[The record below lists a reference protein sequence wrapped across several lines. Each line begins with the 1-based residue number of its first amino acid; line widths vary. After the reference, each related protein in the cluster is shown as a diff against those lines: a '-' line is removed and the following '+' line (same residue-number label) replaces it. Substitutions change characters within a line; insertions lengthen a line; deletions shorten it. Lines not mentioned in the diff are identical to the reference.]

1 MFLVTSDLKRIQPNV
16 LVEKIFVEIYLDSW
30 LSRHFILY
38 YNTFIIVLLQALQLD
53 TQVKSTI
60 LPETWPVPVVHA
72 ERESGF

>member
-1 MFLVTSDLKRIQPNV
+1 MFLFTSDLKRIQPNV
-16 LVEKIFVEIYLDSW
+16 LVENFFVEIYLDSW
-30 LSRHFILY
+30 LSWHFILY
-38 YNTFIIVLLQALQLD
+38 YNTFIIVLLQTLQLD

>member
-38 YNTFIIVLLQALQLD
+38 YNIFIIVLLQTLQLD

-60 LPETWPVPVVHA
+60 QPETWPVPVVHA

>member
-1 MFLVTSDLKRIQPNV
+1 MFLFTSDLKRIQPNV
-16 LVEKIFVEIYLDSW
+16 LVENFFIEIYLDSW
-30 LSRHFILY
+30 LSRHFILD
-38 YNTFIIVLLQALQLD
+38 YNTFIIVLLQTLQLD

>member
-30 LSRHFILY
+30 LLRHFILY

-60 LPETWPVPVVHA
+60 LPETWPVPVVHV